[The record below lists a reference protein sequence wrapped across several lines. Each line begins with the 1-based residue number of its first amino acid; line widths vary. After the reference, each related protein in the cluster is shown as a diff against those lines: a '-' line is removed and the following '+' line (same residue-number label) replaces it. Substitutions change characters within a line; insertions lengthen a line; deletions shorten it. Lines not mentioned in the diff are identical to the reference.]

1 MDGIERNHA
10 MTSRVDSAPG
20 KWPKIFP
27 PLTVEQERIR
37 DDFMHHW
44 HEVLPQKYGVVDR
57 FSHRYPVDHAPAQ
70 FHRTLEIGAGLGE
83 HLEYE
88 RLTPAQRE
96 GYVAL
101 ELRPNMA
108 AEIAR
113 RFPGIEARVGD
124 CQQRLDFEDGCFD
137 RIVAVHVLEHL
148 PNLPAA
154 VQEMHRLCRPE
165 RGRFQ
170 IVIPCEGG
178 LAYGMCRRI
187 SAQRIFERRYKQPYR
202 WFIEREHI
210 NQPDEILEVLAP
222 HFSIEHRSFFPLF
235 VPVVAV
241 NLCIG
246 ITLKPR

>member
-1 MDGIERNHA
+1 MDGSERSRA
-10 MTSRVDSAPG
+10 MTSTVGSDPG
-20 KWPKIFP
+20 KWPKTFP
-27 PLTVEQERIR
+27 PLTAEQERIR
-37 DDFMHHW
+37 NDFMQYW
-44 HEVLPQKYGVVDR
+44 HEVLPRKYAVVDR
-57 FSHRYPVDHAPAQ
+57 FSHRYPVDHAPAE

-108 AEIAR
+108 AEFAR
-113 RFPGIEARVGD
+113 RFPGIAARVGD
-124 CQQRLDFEDGCFD
+124 CQQHLDFEDGCFD

-154 VQEMHRLCRPE
+154 VREMHRLCHPE

-178 LAYGMCRRI
+178 LAYEVCRRV
-187 SAQRIFERRYKQPYR
+187 STQRIFERRYKQPYR

-222 HFSIEHRSFFPLF
+222 HFTIEHRIFFPLF

-246 ITLKPR
+246 MTLKPR